1 MLCSWILDSGMTLV
15 NTVSQSPLS
24 HGLWKRL
31 SRDYHLVAFSGKEV
45 LTGAKAMKVMDV
57 PEYGLALLGKGHS
70 ASQLKNLM

>member
-1 MLCSWILDSGMTLV
+1 
-15 NTVSQSPLS
+15 
-24 HGLWKRL
+24 
-31 SRDYHLVAFSGKEV
+31 LVAFSGKEV